1 MWCSTPCGRRWLTI
15 QQRTG
20 RGLAEDWRWSN
31 YRYAMGNLTS
41 PPWLATDELLAL
53 FGTQKTAARRQY
65 ARFVAEGV
73 GMESIWSDLKH
84 QVFLGNEAFVDR
96 QRELLEGQSLVEVS
110 RQPLRKSI
118 ASLEVFMR
126 GIYERYLWLS
136 TTTGM
141 KASIRRGARA
151 VTP

>member
-1 MWCSTPCGRRWLTI
+1 MTRPLRLEYPGALYHITSRGNERRTI
-15 QQRTG
+15 YW
-20 RGLAEDWRWSN
+20 EDN
-31 YRYAMGNLTS
+31 DYQLFLN
-41 PPWLATDELLAL
+41 LAL

-84 QVFLGNEAFVDR
+84 QIFLGNEAFVDR

-126 GIYERYLWLS
+126 GIYERYL
-136 TTTGM
+136 
-141 KASIRRGARA
+141 
-151 VTP
+151 